1 MGYKNRNRININFHK
16 LRNLNYYVDVVI
28 FFSKNND
35 LFCLKMFLEFKKFN
49 FKSLRY
55 KKFLQRLASVEIRT
69 KLSKIRMEPK
79 IKQTEFVIKE
89 N

>member
-1 MGYKNRNRININFHK
+1 
-16 LRNLNYYVDVVI
+16 
-28 FFSKNND
+28 
-35 LFCLKMFLEFKKFN
+35 MFLEFKKFN